1 MKNHSS
7 HTDPSSQ
14 ESHSNGS
21 CNLDPCNK
29 DSCNKDSCNTEPHKD
44 AHQENPSKPRRP
56 KALSAVT
63 DAFIEHGTYLKA
75 FLRRFMHRQDDIEDI
90 AQEAFI
96 RAFKVE
102 QDSTINHPKT
112 LLFTIAK
119 NIALNELRTKSRRVT
134 DYIEEC
140 STPPEMVGATIE
152 EELEALDKLETYC
165 VAVDNL
171 PPQCRRVYLLRKVH
185 GLRHKDIAEK
195 LNISLR
201 SVERHLQKGA
211 IRCRESLRKHD
222 NAGSQASTPLGSAR
236 DASRDTSR
244 ATPTTLQKER
254 AEQ

>member
-1 MKNHSS
+1 MENQKSNKGSQNTKS
-7 HTDPSSQ
+7 DNTDLGQ
-14 ESHSNGS
+14 AGS
-21 CNLDPCNK
+21 CNTDSRNTDACNK
-29 DSCNKDSCNTEPHKD
+29 EPHNKDGHNE
-44 AHQENPSKPRRP
+44 PSKQQGTAPNPQRRP
-56 KALSAVT
+56 KRLSAVT

-75 FLRRFMHRQDDIEDI
+75 FLRRFMHRPDDIEDI

-102 QDSTINHPKT
+102 QESTINHPKT

-140 STPPEMVGATIE
+140 STPPEMVGATVE

-211 IRCRESLRKHD
+211 IRCRDSLRKHD
-222 NAGSQASTPLGSAR
+222 NAGSIVST
-236 DASRDTSR
+236 SRDIP
-244 ATPTTLQKER
+244 TPLQKER

>member
-1 MKNHSS
+1 MGKTQNKKQH
-7 HTDPSSQ
+7 
-14 ESHSNGS
+14 GS
-21 CNLDPCNK
+21 K
-29 DSCNKDSCNTEPHKD
+29 G
-44 AHQENPSKPRRP
+44 
-56 KALSAVT
+56 LSAVT
-63 DAFIEHGTYLKA
+63 RAFIEHGTYLKA
-75 FLRRFMHRQDDIEDI
+75 FLRRFMHRPDDIEDI

-140 STPPEMVGATIE
+140 SSPPEMVGATVE

-211 IRCRESLRKHD
+211 IRCRDSLSKHD
-222 NAGSQASTPLGSAR
+222 NAGSQTNASTNSK
-236 DASRDTSR
+236 
-244 ATPTTLQKER
+244 TTLHIER